1 MFHLFHSLRQAVP
14 SSEVDPSTCPEP
26 CTGEIITYYWSYT
39 EGNIYEL
46 DKTSSDAD
54 PPACWLSVFEEVA
67 DGPPF
72 GGPTSWD
79 LNCTTT
85 LLNRV
90 EKERTSQI
98 FDESHS
104 GDARSSEAITAVAA
118 GVLVPIVVVACIG
131 VVILLQRR
139 QKAKKMRTTDEAWGE
154 GHDGW
159 REQQKAPGSLTG
171 KLEVGPIN
179 GGDDF
184 PTLGPPTR
192 AFTDVSIGS
201 EECEIGRRSQSG
213 CCSEAQLD
221 REDTGSGDMVYPLE
235 V

>member
-1 MFHLFHSLRQAVP
+1 MYLSHSLRQAVP
-14 SSEVDPSTCPEP
+14 SSEVDLSTCPDP

-39 EGNIYEL
+39 GGNVYEL

-54 PPACWLSVFEEVA
+54 PPACWLSVFEEVS

-104 GDARSSEAITAVAA
+104 GGGRSSEAIAAVAA
-118 GVLVPIVVVACIG
+118 GVLVPIVIVACIG

-139 QKAKKMRTTDEAWGE
+139 QKARKMRTTDEAWGE
-154 GHDGW
+154 GRGGW
-159 REQQKAPGSLTG
+159 REQHKAPGPLTG
-171 KLEVGPIN
+171 KLEVGPID
-179 GGDDF
+179 GGDDS

-192 AFTDVSIGS
+192 AFTDISIGS
-201 EECEIGRRSQSG
+201 EEFEGGRRSQSD
-213 CCSEAQLD
+213 CCSEVQLE
-221 REDTGSGDMVYPLE
+221 RADTGSRDMVYPQD